1 MLREIR
7 TMEESKLE
15 AMNETPSCAFSK
27 ESASLPQICLL
38 IFCKKSESRNPNLSW
53 LEVRSY

>member
-27 ESASLPQICLL
+27 ESASLPQIDHSLSKARIYL
-38 IFCKKSESRNPNLSW
+38 IYINISQRIL
-53 LEVRSY
+53 